1 MAFIDRIKG
10 YKKLCATLATVA
22 GIWATPLPIEVKI
35 AKTVIVVVAYLTAQG
50 AVDVAE
56 KLANGKPKPEE
67 PAERR
72 KTAK

>member
-1 MAFIDRIKG
+1 MKFIDRFRG
-10 YKKLCATLATVA
+10 WKKICATIATVA
-22 GIWATPLPIEVKI
+22 GIWATPLPTEVKI

-56 KLANGKPKPEE
+56 KLANGKKNE